1 MKKAKYFILTIL
13 FGGLSSLTFTSCSD
27 DDDENETGK
36 VDIES
41 KITQQPNSNQNVF
54 EGNSDVL
61 RLEVPRL
68 RQGKDYRFVS
78 HWAKVSDS
86 SSKTTMNF
94 CLEYDSACYH
104 SRWVAFTF
112 NDTTSVR
119 SVGRTDTWSADMSLP
134 TSWQLDPTA
143 YSGSGYTR
151 GHLCASADRLYSTQA
166 NNQTFNMSNMSP
178 QLYNFNSYHWAVLE
192 SIVQNWAKSA
202 TFKQLY
208 VCKGGTIRND
218 QLFNHFTT
226 KNVEG
231 KTVTVV
237 VPRYYFMAVL
247 ARTPSDTFQS
257 IAFVMEQGLYPA
269 SYSSAQALKE
279 YAISVDEL
287 EEMTGIDFF
296 CNLNDRLENA
306 VEKGCNLDAWAWQS
320 NY

>member
-1 MKKAKYFILTIL
+1 MLGILMPGML
-13 FGGLSSLTFTSCSD
+13 ASCSD
-27 DDDENETGK
+27 DNGDG
-36 VDIES
+36 ES
-41 KITQQPNSNQNVF
+41 STEATDKSNKNSNLALRTT
-54 EGNSDVL
+54 NSDVM
-61 RLEVPRL
+61 RLEVPHVRT
-68 RQGKDYRFVS
+68 GKGLRFVS
-78 HWAKVSDS
+78 HWAKMNDMA
-86 SSKTTMNF
+86 SKTVMNYCF
-94 CLEYDSACYH
+94 EYDSAWCH

-112 NDTTSVR
+112 DDTTKVGSGSR
-119 SVGRTDTWSADMSLP
+119 SDAWSADVNLPSACQLAP
-134 TSWQLDPTA
+134 TS

-166 NNQTFNMSNMSP
+166 NMQTFYMSNMSP